1 MANTQDF
8 PGYAGN
14 GAPVGPYG
22 WYAEG
27 TDELR
32 NPTSRVVRLLWVV
45 VVVLGLATF
54 AVSVSSSAVMSF
66 PVRLAVLAAA
76 IAAVGLL
83 PRQAGH
89 GWIVLA
95 FAITGSLDALAMWIV
110 VSGPGWAPPVIFVLN
125 ALQSL
130 AAVGALLGEAGVLR
144 SGSVG
149 EQDYS
154 AYAAFAAYQAYVAQ
168 YQQPSTPYYAAG
180 QAAAEVHGVADAS
193 ASSSGAPTHSE
204 QQSEA
209 LRAKYAQYG
218 GYSTAEGSR
227 DSRQASGVPV
237 AEPALPGAIR
247 GESQPQQRRF
257 PEEHSRESPSS

>member
-1 MANTQDF
+1 MANTKDF
-8 PGYAGN
+8 PGYAGH

-22 WYAEG
+22 WYAVG
-27 TDELR
+27 TDESRDL
-32 NPTSRVVRLLWVV
+32 TSRVVRLLWVV
-45 VVVLGLATF
+45 VVVLGVATF
-54 AVSVSSSAVMSF
+54 AVSVRTSAVTTF

-95 FAITGSLDALAMWIV
+95 LAITGSLDALATWIV
-110 VSGPGWAPPVIFVLN
+110 ASGPGWALPVIFVLN

-168 YQQPSTPYYAAG
+168 YQQPSMPYYAAG
-180 QAAAEVHGVADAS
+180 EASAQGQGVADAP

-209 LRAKYAQYG
+209 LRARYAQYG
-218 GYSTAEGSR
+218 GYSTAEDSR
-227 DSRQASGVPV
+227 DSSRASGVPV

-257 PEEHSRESPSS
+257 QQEHSGESPSS

>member
-1 MANTQDF
+1 MANTQEF

-14 GAPVGPYG
+14 SGPVGPHG
-22 WYAEG
+22 WYTEG

-32 NPTSRVVRLLWVV
+32 DPPSRVGRLLWVV
-45 VVVLGLATF
+45 VVVLGVATF
-54 AVSVSSSAVMSF
+54 AISVSSSAVMTF

-83 PRQAGH
+83 PRQVGR

-95 FAITGSLDALAMWIV
+95 FAVTGSLDALGMWIV
-110 VSGPGWAPPVIFVLN
+110 ASGPGWAPPVILVLT

-130 AAVGALLGEAGVLR
+130 AALGALLGEAGGLR

-149 EQDYS
+149 EQEYS
-154 AYAAFAAYQAYVAQ
+154 AYAALAAYQAYVAH
-168 YQQPSTPYYAAG
+168 YQQPSTPYYATG
-180 QAAAEVHGVADAS
+180 QAAAEVHGVANAS

-209 LRAKYAQYG
+209 LRARYAQYG
-218 GYSTAEGSR
+218 GYSTAEGAR
-227 DSRQASGVPV
+227 DSKQASGVPV
-237 AEPALPGAIR
+237 VEPGLPGATR
-247 GESQPQQRRF
+247 GESKPPQRRLAH
-257 PEEHSRESPSS
+257 EHDRESPSS

>member
-1 MANTQDF
+1 MANTQDS

-14 GAPVGPYG
+14 GAPYG
-22 WYAEG
+22 WYAEAA
-27 TDELR
+27 DESR
-32 NPTSRVVRLLWVV
+32 DPSSRVVRLLWVV
-45 VVVLGLATF
+45 VVVLGVATF
-54 AVSVSSSAVMSF
+54 AVSVSSSTLMSF
-66 PVRLAVLAAA
+66 PVRLSVLAAA

-83 PRQAGH
+83 PRQAGR

-95 FAITGSLDALAMWIV
+95 LAITGSLDALATWIV
-110 VSGPGWAPPVIFVLN
+110 ASGPGWALPVICVLT

-130 AAVGALLGEAGVLR
+130 AAVGALLGGGVLR

-180 QAAAEVHGVADAS
+180 QATAEAQGAADAT
-193 ASSSGAPTHSE
+193 AGSSGAPTHSQ

-209 LRAKYAQYG
+209 LRARYAQYG

-227 DSRQASGVPV
+227 DSSQTSGVPV

-247 GESQPQQRRF
+247 GESQLQQQRRLQQ
-257 PEEHSRESPSS
+257 EHSGESRSS

>member
-14 GAPVGPYG
+14 GGPVGPYG
-22 WYAEG
+22 WYTEG

-45 VVVLGLATF
+45 VVVLGVATF
-54 AVSVSSSAVMSF
+54 AVSVSSSAVVGF

-83 PRQAGH
+83 PRQAGR

-95 FAITGSLDALAMWIV
+95 FAITGSLDALAWFV
-110 VSGPGWAPPVIFVLN
+110 ASGPGWAPPVILMLN

-130 AAVGALLGEAGVLR
+130 AAVGALLGEAGGLR

-149 EQDYS
+149 EQNYS
-154 AYAAFAAYQAYVAQ
+154 AYAAFAAYQAYVAH
-168 YQQPSTPYYAAG
+168 YQQPSTSYYATG
-180 QAAAEVHGVADAS
+180 QAAAGVHGVANAS
-193 ASSSGAPTHSE
+193 ASSSGAPTDSE

-209 LRAKYAQYG
+209 LRARYAQYG
-218 GYSTAEGSR
+218 GYSAGEGSR

-237 AEPALPGAIR
+237 VEPTLPGATR
-247 GESQPQQRRF
+247 GESRPQQRRF
-257 PEEHSRESPSS
+257 AHQDSREAPSS